1 VDAETR
7 EFFETLQREL
17 RDLRRDVDARFDAVD
32 QRFDAV
38 DQRFDGVD
46 QRFDGVDQRFASI
59 DQRFEEQRRHVGVL
73 IEEVRH
79 DLRAVAE
86 MVVANTEAITDL
98 RARVDARP
106 GSAR

>member
-1 VDAETR
+1 MDAETR

-38 DQRFDGVD
+38 DH
-46 QRFDGVDQRFASI
+46 RFDGVDQRFASV
-59 DQRFEEQRRHVGVL
+59 DQRFDEQRRHVGVL

-106 GSAR
+106 GRRGAR